1 LIWKIRQNTISFG
14 RTLLMGILNITPD
27 SFFDGGRY
35 LDPQAASTQ
44 ALRLV
49 EEGADILDLG
59 AQSTRPGAL
68 PVTGREEL
76 ERLLPVLKQVR
87 KEVSV
92 PISIDT
98 VRPEI
103 AKECLE
109 AGADIINDVSGLKR
123 SGPDMAK
130 VVKKF
135 GAGLVLMHSRGT
147 PETMQALASYHDV
160 VADVMSELRESVRIA
175 TDAGI
180 ERERIVID
188 PGLGFAKL
196 PEQNL
201 EILKKISIF
210 HSLGFPVLVGPSQKS
225 FIGKVTGRGVKD
237 RMFGTAACVAAC
249 VREGVQILRV
259 HEPGAM
265 RDVVYITE
273 AVKGDSTSNI

>member
-1 LIWKIRQNTISFG
+1 
-14 RTLLMGILNITPD
+14 MGILNITPD

-35 LDPQAASTQ
+35 LDPDAAGAQ

-59 AQSTRPGAL
+59 AESTRPGAL
-68 PVTGREEL
+68 PVTSPEEL
-76 ERLLPVLKQVR
+76 KRLLPVLTRVR
-87 KEVSV
+87 KEVQV

-98 VRPEI
+98 VRPEV
-103 AKECLE
+103 AQECLE

-147 PETMQALASYHDV
+147 PETMQSMTRYEDV
-160 VADVMSELRESVRIA
+160 VQDVMDELRESVRIA

-180 ERERIVID
+180 ERERIVVD
-188 PGLGFAKL
+188 PGLGFSKT

-201 EILKKISIF
+201 EILKKISMF
-210 HSLGFPVLVGPSQKS
+210 HELGFPVLAGPSRKS
-225 FIGKVTGRGVKD
+225 FIGKVTGREAKD

-249 VREGVQILRV
+249 VKGGVQILRV
-259 HEPGAM
+259 HDAGAM
-265 RDVVYITE
+265 RDVVLMTE
-273 AVKGDSTSNI
+273 AIKGD